1 MSGPAQLSLIN
12 AAMNSE
18 LCDRYFT
25 GNIYLWTESTPTVGG
40 AERQQTSGWCSRAE
54 TQ

>member
-18 LCDRYFT
+18 LCNHYFT
-25 GNIYLWTESTPTVGG
+25 EDIYLWTESTRTVGG
-40 AERQQTSGWCSRAE
+40 AERQQTSGWCSSAE